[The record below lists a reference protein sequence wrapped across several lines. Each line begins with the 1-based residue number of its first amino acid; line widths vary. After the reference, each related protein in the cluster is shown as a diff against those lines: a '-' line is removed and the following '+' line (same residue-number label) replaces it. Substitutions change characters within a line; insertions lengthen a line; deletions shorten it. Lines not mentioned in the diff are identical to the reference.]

1 MHSYNDPWKA
11 WITVFNIITNDDW
24 YGVMVL
30 GSGVNKGATVAYC
43 FVMIY
48 LINYL
53 VIGLVMA
60 IVLDGFGKYME
71 EHETSKTENDNE

>member
-1 MHSYNDPWKA
+1 
-11 WITVFNIITNDDW
+11 
-24 YGVMVL
+24 MVL

-53 VIGLVMA
+53 IIGLVMA

-71 EHETSKTENDNE
+71 EHENSKSENEN